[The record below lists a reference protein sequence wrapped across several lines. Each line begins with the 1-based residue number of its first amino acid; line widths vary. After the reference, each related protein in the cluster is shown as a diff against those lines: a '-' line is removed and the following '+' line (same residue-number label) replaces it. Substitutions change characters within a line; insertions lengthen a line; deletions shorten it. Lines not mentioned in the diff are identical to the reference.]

1 MLTDFQA
8 AEIQTGE
15 TSIFVRHSGSGSP
28 VLLLHGFP
36 ETHLMWRDI
45 APVLAR
51 HFTVACANLR
61 GDSGQTTCAVTI
73 DAGHFFPEEKPER
86 TVELL
91 REFLT
96 AD

>member
-15 TSIFVRHSGSGSP
+15 TSIFVRHSGSGPP

-36 ETHLMWRDI
+36 KTHLMWRDI

-51 HFTVACANLR
+51 HFTVVCADLR
-61 GDSGQTTCAVTI
+61 GDSGQTTCAVRLSTPDI
-73 DAGHFFPEEKPER
+73 SFRKRNPNGLWSSCGSF
-86 TVELL
+86 
-91 REFLT
+91 
-96 AD
+96 